1 MTTAKIITALDII
14 ATLESQGYKYHH
26 KALSRGYRC
35 KGYSHA
41 QPYVGRFGEGFE
53 VHQANCEGSVS
64 NRYHYVI
71 YMVKT
76 A

>member
-1 MTTAKIITALDII
+1 MRNSNIITAANII
-14 ATLESQGYKYHH
+14 ETLESQGYTYHH
-26 KALSRGYRC
+26 KALSRGYWC

-41 QPYVGRFGEGFE
+41 LPYVGRFGEGYE

-71 YMVKT
+71 YMIKT